1 MRAVIAGATGFVG
14 RALAAR
20 LKERGVS
27 VTALSRGPKD
37 HAPEPGI
44 EWRHCDLFSL
54 LQCEQALQGADVAF
68 YLVHSMLPSAH
79 LTQARFQDLDL
90 IMADNFARA
99 AAKAGVKQIVYLGG
113 LLPREPELSAHLES
127 RLEVERALG
136 ARGVPVTALRA
147 GVIVGAG
154 GASFEMMAR
163 LVRRLPVIPCPP
175 WAERECQAVALS
187 DVLDLLVFCLERPA
201 AASRSVD
208 IGGPEVL
215 TYCQMLRRLAAV
227 MGLKRRFVEVPF
239 ESLFLYRALLSLF
252 TGAPRELVSPLLDS
266 VRHPLSARDRSF
278 QLAAGVPGVPFDEA
292 ARAAL
297 AGPATLA
304 PHKPPFVHNVR
315 SVQRLRMP
323 PGKDARW
330 AAERYTEW
338 LARLFKTFIRA
349 EVDEARNVRLMLRF
363 PRACLLEHTFLR
375 DRSSDADRQVFYIT
389 GGLLA
394 RPDQRV
400 TRRARLEFRVVMG
413 GRWLLVGVHD
423 YRPTLPWRLY
433 NLTQAVLH
441 PWVVRG
447 YEEYLGRQAGA

>member
-27 VTALSRGPKD
+27 VAALSRGPKD
-37 HAPEPGI
+37 HAPEPGV

-54 LQCEQALQGADVAF
+54 LQCEAALQGVDTAF

-99 AAKAGVKQIVYLGG
+99 AAKAGVKHIVYLGG
-113 LLPREPELSAHLES
+113 LLPREDELSAHLES

-147 GVIVGAG
+147 GIIIGAG
-154 GASFEMMAR
+154 GASFEMMTR

-175 WAERECQAVALS
+175 WAERESQAVALA
-187 DVLDLLVFCLERPA
+187 DVLDLLVYSLDHPA
-201 AASRSVD
+201 PKSVSHD

-215 TYCQMLRRLAAV
+215 TYCEMLRRLAAA

-239 ESLFLYRALLSLF
+239 NGLSFYRLFLALF
-252 TGAPRELVSPLLDS
+252 TGAPRELVAPLLES
-266 VRHPLSARDRSF
+266 VRHPLAARDRSF
-278 QLAAGVPGVPFDEA
+278 QLAAGVPGLPFDEA
-292 ARAAL
+292 AARALSA
-297 AGPATLA
+297 PRSELA
-304 PHKPPFVHNVR
+304 PHTPPFVHNVR
-315 SVQRLRMP
+315 SVQRLEMP
-323 PGKDARW
+323 QGKDARW

-338 LARLFKTFIRA
+338 LPRLFKTFIRA
-349 EVDEARNVRLMLRF
+349 EIDEDRNVRLMLRF
-363 PRACLLEHTFLR
+363 PRVCLLEHAFLR

-394 RPDQRV
+394 KQDRRS
-400 TRRARLEFRVVMG
+400 TRRARLEFRVVS
-413 GRWLLVGVHD
+413 GRWLLVAVHD

-433 NLTQAVLH
+433 NLTQAVVH

-447 YEEYLGRQAGA
+447 FGEYLRAAARR